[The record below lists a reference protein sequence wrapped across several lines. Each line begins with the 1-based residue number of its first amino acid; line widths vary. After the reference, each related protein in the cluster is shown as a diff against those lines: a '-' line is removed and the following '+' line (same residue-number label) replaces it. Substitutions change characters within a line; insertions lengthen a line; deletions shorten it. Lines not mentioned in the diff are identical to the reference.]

1 MQEGRIRVTGPVEDM
16 RQRGSWSGN
25 ERDVLFLNVQGPRFI
40 ETAYGL
46 GLDFADDGRAVVAVD
61 VDGDGDLDLAI
72 HSLQQLR
79 LVENRM
85 PRRRFARVRLQET
98 RGDRQALGAI
108 VHVEAGGVVQ
118 QDYVKA
124 TAGFASQ
131 SALDLHF
138 GLADAARVDKL
149 TVRWRDGTTEEFR
162 DLPVDRILKI
172 RRGAK
177 SADLSELPRWP
188 EAARPRTPS
197 RFSLKE
203 EVTRLE
209 GGRGRLVGALEPV
222 VVNFWSPSCAPC
234 RTELPELAAF
244 SRRARVVG
252 VSVERQ
258 DLEAVRAAVKEF
270 GLTYG
275 QFVADDALLAGF
287 FGSDG
292 QMELP
297 STFVFDAEGRLRR
310 AFHRPVTGKEL
321 GTVLDSFGR
330 GMFHVDY
337 LIEGIQQLQ
346 LGNLEAAARSMER
359 AVAENPGYA
368 LGHYQL
374 GLLRAQQRRLE
385 EAIAMFQRAI
395 ALEPTYAKAHH
406 NLGVALLDSG
416 RAAEAEL
423 SLRNA
428 LHLELR
434 PETHQMLGQALAAQG
449 FWDKAEREF
458 RDGLLLDPQH
468 LGSLLDLGVLLVRS
482 DRRTEA
488 RTVIEQAQRIDP
500 SREDIRRLLQQLQ

>member
-1 MQEGRIRVTGPVEDM
+1 M

-46 GLDFADDGRAVVAVD
+46 GLDFVDDGRAVVAVD

-85 PRRRFARVRLQET
+85 PRRRFARVRLQDT
-98 RGDRQALGAI
+98 RGDRHALGSV

-124 TAGFASQ
+124 TAGFGAQTS
-131 SALDLHF
+131 LDLHF
-138 GLADAARVDKL
+138 GLADAARIDKL
-149 TVRWRDGTTEEFR
+149 TVRWRDGATEEFR
-162 DLPVDRILKI
+162 DLPVDRLLKI
-172 RRGAK
+172 RRGAG
-177 SADLSELPRWP
+177 SVDVSELPRWP
-188 EAARPRTPS
+188 EATRPRTPP
-197 RFSLKE
+197 RFSLEE
-203 EVTRLE
+203 EVARLE
-209 GGRGRLVGALEPV
+209 GGRGRLVGPSEPV

-234 RTELPELAAF
+234 RTELPELVAF

-258 DLEAVRAAVKEF
+258 DLDAVRAVVKEF
-270 GLTYG
+270 GLTYP

-292 QMELP
+292 QAPLP

-310 AFHRPVTGKEL
+310 AFHRSVTGKEL
-321 GTVLDSFGR
+321 GAVLDSFGR
-330 GMFHVDY
+330 GTFHVDY

-346 LGNLEAAARSMER
+346 LGNLEAAVRSMEQ
-359 AVAENPGYA
+359 AVAENPRYA
-368 LGHYQL
+368 LGHYHL

-385 EAIAMFQRAI
+385 DAIALFHRAI
-395 ALEPTYAKAHH
+395 ALEPKYAKAHH
-406 NLGVALLDSG
+406 NLGAALLDAG

-428 LHLELR
+428 LQLDPR
-434 PETHQMLGQALAAQG
+434 PETHQMLGQTLAAQE
-449 FWDKAEREF
+449 FWDKAEQEF
-458 RDGLLLDPQH
+458 REALLLNPQH
-468 LGSLLDLGVLLVRS
+468 LGSLLDLGVLLIRMG
-482 DRRTEA
+482 RHAEA
-488 RTVIEQAQRIDP
+488 RSVIEQAQQMDP
-500 SREDIRRLLQQLQ
+500 AREDIRRLLQQLQ